1 MNYPLKYL
9 FSFILLLILAW
20 AVWQIG
26 ENSFGWQNVHT
37 EKFSSIFKRKNP
49 EESSFAPS
57 GSFFEEFDGL
67 PSFPIT
73 DGEID
78 GGLYVIPN
86 SSPSL
91 SKVVLV
97 PGIETRNFILE
108 ARIGRTGNRG
118 SVGGLAFF
126 VRNEEEYHLFGMD
139 GIGQFVLVRY
149 TDGRFIPLSEDV
161 SVSTSVRP
169 GRFNVLRVVSTD
181 EFLEFFINSREIFA
195 TRDVKE
201 QDLGGVGFFVD
212 PACTLKVDWLL
223 FSRI

>member
-1 MNYPLKYL
+1 MSYPLKYL
-9 FSFILLLILAW
+9 LSLILLLILAW
-20 AVWQIG
+20 AVWQIV

-37 EKFSSIFKRKNP
+37 EKFSSIFRRKNP

-73 DGEID
+73 EGGID

-91 SKVVLV
+91 SKVVLL
-97 PGIETRNFILE
+97 PGVEARYFILE
-108 ARIGRTGNRG
+108 ARIGRAGNRG
-118 SVGGLAFF
+118 SVGGLVFF
-126 VRNEEEYHLFGMD
+126 VRSKEEYHLFGVD
-139 GIGQFVLVRY
+139 GIGQFVLLRY
-149 TDGRFIPLSEDV
+149 TDGKFTPLLEDV
-161 SVSTSVRP
+161 SVSLSLRP
-169 GRFNVLRVVSTD
+169 NRFSVLRVVSTD
-181 EFLEFFINSREIFA
+181 ELLEFFIDGREVFA

-201 QDLGGVGFFVD
+201 QGVGGVGFFVD